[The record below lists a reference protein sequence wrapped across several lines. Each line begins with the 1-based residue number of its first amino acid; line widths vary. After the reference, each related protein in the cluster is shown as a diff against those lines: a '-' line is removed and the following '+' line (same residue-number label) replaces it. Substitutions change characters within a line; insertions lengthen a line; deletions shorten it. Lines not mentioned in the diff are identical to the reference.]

1 MTTIEESIVRDV
13 PEGAISVKD
22 KVITS
27 GIYKIPY
34 TGYLVNGLP
43 NGHGIMTYPDGNLR
57 HLTTVTY
64 KGNFTDGKKNGVFT
78 VSEEGK
84 SVVHE
89 TYDMDR
95 LVYESKYKNIN
106 GMNKAERLN
115 KRDNDW
121 ENVIVGMQKFRHDIP
136 RPLQRRNNVFANAR
150 TRTGGTRRRKQT
162 KRGKK
167 SKKTRKNMRKL

>member
-1 MTTIEESIVRDV
+1 MTTIEESIFRDV

-27 GIYKIPY
+27 GIYKISY
-34 TGYLVNGLP
+34 TGYLVKGVP
-43 NGHGIMTYPDGNLR
+43 NGHGIMTYPDGNLG
-57 HLTTVTY
+57 HMSKVTY
-64 KGNFTDGKKNGVFT
+64 AGKFKDGKKNGVFT

-89 TYDMDR
+89 TYDMDK
-95 LVYESKYKNIN
+95 LVYENKYKNIN
-106 GMNKAERLN
+106 DMNEAERLN
-115 KRDNDW
+115 KRDKDW
-121 ENVIVGMQKFRHDIP
+121 ENVDLGVREFVHQIP
-136 RPLQRRNNVFANAR
+136 RPLQRRNRVFANAR

>member
-1 MTTIEESIVRDV
+1 MTEESIFRDV

-22 KVITS
+22 KVIKS
-27 GIYKIPY
+27 GDYYNKTY
-34 TGYLVNGLP
+34 TGNLVKGVP
-43 NGHGIMTYPDGNLR
+43 SGRGIMTYPWGNLE
-57 HLTTVTY
+57 HVSKVTY
-64 KGNFTDGKKNGVFT
+64 EGNFTDGKKNGVFT
-78 VSEEGK
+78 VSEGGK
-84 SVVHE
+84 VVYE

-95 LVYESKYKNIN
+95 LLHENKYENIN
-106 GMNKAERLN
+106 DMNEAERLN
-115 KRDNDW
+115 KRDEYR
-121 ENVIVGMQKFRHDIP
+121 ENVGLGVREFVHQIP